1 MRKIVFSSVVKFI
14 AVLLLIAS
22 IVAGVLVATNGI
34 FEYFGEDEDIY
45 AFEDD
50 FSESWYVRSLLD
62 TPYNL
67 MFNVYHDVYH
77 DVYYEYDEFDRQ
89 IIKDNVDSDELRT
102 AFIERMEEIFGNPN
116 NFEKTNYYVQWNDL
130 IYTNCGAESAK
141 DLLQGEYH
149 SYFKRDKSGD
159 IERSSS
165 TVSDITREY
174 LVESIALFDSTSTII
189 IGCNIKDDAIQQYKT
204 IWEKQES
211 IVINT
216 FVKILACAG
225 AALLLFI
232 YLLCVCGKNKDGE
245 YKNMWLDN
253 IWIEVHLAA
262 IAGAAIGAIALCIFI
277 VEDYVYGNF
286 PQKLIY
292 WVLGS
297 ISALGSLIIITSVLS
312 IIRNIKTRRLIEAS
326 IILRVLR
333 WIVRLVM
340 RILKWIWRVTKTFWR
355 AIFGMVSKKTGAIL
369 VTMLFVYTAVIGLF
383 GVLTIV
389 SPEWLLLGILLFGGA
404 CFVVACRAKDMD
416 EIKKGVS
423 EVRNGNVAY
432 KIPEVRCQDMK
443 ALAENIN
450 DIAQGL
456 DESVSAKVKAERL
469 KTELITNVSHDLKT
483 PITSIINYTE
493 LLSKVD
499 GLPEEARDYVAVI
512 AKKSDRLNKLTQD
525 LFDISKV
532 QSGNDDVVLEKLDV
546 SLLINQAL
554 GEHDNEIQNSG
565 LPFCVDTPKELFISA
580 DGRKMSRVVSNLI
593 NNILKYTMRNTRVF
607 ITASEKDGMIIMEFK
622 NISAYPLN
630 FNVEEITQ
638 RFVRGD
644 ESRTAEG
651 NGLGLAIAKSYTE
664 ICNGTFEIVVDGD
677 MFKAIIIFKKYQT
690 GNL

>member
-1 MRKIVFSSVVKFI
+1 MRKVVYSSITKLV
-14 AVLLLIAS
+14 AVLLLIAC
-22 IVAGVLVATNGI
+22 IVTGVLFATAGI
-34 FEYFGEDEDIY
+34 FEYFHGEEDIY
-45 AFEDD
+45 SFEDD

-62 TPYNL
+62 TPHNL
-67 MFNVYHDVYH
+67 MYNVYHDVF
-77 DVYYEYDEFDRQ
+77 YERDEYGHR
-89 IIKDNVDSDELRT
+89 IIRENVSTDELRT
-102 AFIERMEEIFGNPN
+102 EFIKRMEEIFGEPR
-116 NFEKTNYYVQWNDL
+116 NFDKINYYVQWNDL
-130 IYTNCGAESAK
+130 VFTNCGAEKEK

-149 SYFKRDKSGD
+149 SYFKKDKTGAV
-159 IERSSS
+159 ERFSSAP
-165 TVSDITREY
+165 TDLTREY
-174 LVESIALFDSTSTII
+174 LLEEIQLFDSTSTIVI
-189 IGCNIKDDAIQQYKT
+189 SCSIRDDAVQHYKA
-204 IWEKQES
+204 IWEEQES
-211 IVINT
+211 IVIDT
-216 FVKILACAG
+216 FIKIIVCAG
-225 AALLLFI
+225 AALLLLI

-262 IAGAAIGAIALCIFI
+262 IAGAAIGAIVLCIFV

-286 PQKLIY
+286 PHNLIY
-292 WVLGS
+292 GVMGS
-297 ISALGSLIIITSVLS
+297 VSALGSLIIITSLLS
-312 IIRNIKTRRLIEAS
+312 IIRNIKTRRLIETS
-326 IILRVLR
+326 IILRILR
-333 WIVRLVM
+333 WIWRLVV
-340 RILKWIWRVTKTFWR
+340 RIAKWVWRVTKTFWR

-369 VTMLFVYTAVIGLF
+369 ITMLFVYTAVVGLF
-383 GVLTIV
+383 GVLTII
-389 SPEWLLLGILLFGGA
+389 SPVWLLLGILLFGGA
-404 CFVVACRAKDMD
+404 CFMVAYRAKDLD

-432 KIPEVRCQDMK
+432 KIPEVRCQDLK
-443 ALAENIN
+443 ALAANIN

-456 DESVSAKVKAERL
+456 DESVAAKVKAERL

-483 PITSIINYTE
+483 PITSIISYTE
-493 LLSKVD
+493 LLSKVE
-499 GLPEEARDYVAVI
+499 GLPEEAKDYVAVI
-512 AKKSDRLNKLTQD
+512 AKKSDRLNRLTQD

-532 QSGNDDVVLEKLDV
+532 QSGNDDVILEKLDV

-554 GEHDNEIQNSG
+554 GEHDNEIQTSG

-593 NNILKYTMRNTRVF
+593 SNILKYTMKNTRVF
-607 ITASEKDGMIIMEFK
+607 ITASEKDGMIVMEFK

-664 ICNGTFEIVVDGD
+664 ICNGTFDIVVDGD
-677 MFKAIIIFKKYQT
+677 MFKAILKFKKYRN

>member
-1 MRKIVFSSVVKFI
+1 MRKVVYSSITKLV
-14 AVLLLIAS
+14 AVLLLIAC
-22 IVAGVLVATNGI
+22 IVVGVLFATNGI
-34 FEYFGEDEDIY
+34 FEYFHEKEDIY

-62 TPYNL
+62 TPHNL
-67 MFNVYHDVYH
+67 MYNVYYDVF
-77 DVYYEYDEFDRQ
+77 YEYDEYARRV
-89 IIKDNVDSDELRT
+89 IKENISTDELR
-102 AFIERMEEIFGNPN
+102 ADFIKRMEEIFGEPS
-116 NFEKTNYYVQWNDL
+116 NFDKINYYVQWNDL
-130 IYTNCGAESAK
+130 VFTNCGAEK
-141 DLLQGEYH
+141 EEEFLYGEYH
-149 SYFKRDKSGD
+149 SYFKKDKTGAV
-159 IERSSS
+159 ERFSSAP
-165 TVSDITREY
+165 TDLTREY
-174 LVESIALFDSTSTII
+174 LLEEIELFDSTSTIVI
-189 IGCNIKDDAIQQYKT
+189 SCSIRDDAAQHYKA
-204 IWEKQES
+204 IWEEQES
-211 IVINT
+211 IVIDT
-216 FVKILACAG
+216 FIKIIICAG
-225 AALLLFI
+225 AALLLLI

-245 YKNMWLDN
+245 YKNLWLDN

-262 IAGAAIGAIALCIFI
+262 IAGAAIGAIALCIFV

-286 PQKLIY
+286 PHNLIY
-292 WVLGS
+292 WVMGS
-297 ISALGSLIIITSVLS
+297 VSALGSLIIITSLLS
-312 IIRNIKTRRLIEAS
+312 IIRNIKTRRLLEPS
-326 IILRVLR
+326 IILRILR
-333 WIVRLVM
+333 WVWRLVI
-340 RILKWIWRVTKTFWR
+340 RIVKWVWRVTKTLWR

-369 VTMLFVYTAVIGLF
+369 ITMLFVYTAIVGLF
-383 GVLTIV
+383 GVLTTISLV
-389 SPEWLLLGILLFGGA
+389 WLLMGILLFGGA
-404 CFVVACRAKDMD
+404 CFVVAHRAKDLD

-443 ALAENIN
+443 ALAANIN

-456 DESVSAKVKAERL
+456 DESVAAKVKAERL

-483 PITSIINYTE
+483 PITSIISYTE
-493 LLSKVD
+493 LLSKVE
-499 GLPEEARDYVAVI
+499 GMPEEAKDYVTVI

-593 NNILKYTMRNTRVF
+593 NNILKYTMKNTRVF
-607 ITASEKDGMIIMEFK
+607 ITASEKDGMIVMEFK
-622 NISAYPLN
+622 NISAYPLT

-664 ICNGTFEIVVDGD
+664 ICNGAFEIVVDGD
-677 MFKAIIIFKKYQT
+677 MFKAILKFRKYS
-690 GNL
+690 